1 MHRRKNTWGRREKT
15 VIYTARREASKE
27 LACSHLGVQPPPG
40 QWEGKF
46 LLLESP
52 SLWGFVIAAPANE
65 YTCLLPIT
73 RWLNHVGCH
82 SCCGQDSGHSLTR
95 SFTPW
100 SESLPSSTICL
111 SPESWMGQGSA
122 SKVLWCWQDLVLPGL
137 LATRA
142 SHHGSWLQEHV
153 QAEGMDRQLEGKF
166 SPL

>member
-95 SFTPW
+95 SFTLW

-153 QAEGMDRQLEGKF
+153 QAEGMDRQLEGRL